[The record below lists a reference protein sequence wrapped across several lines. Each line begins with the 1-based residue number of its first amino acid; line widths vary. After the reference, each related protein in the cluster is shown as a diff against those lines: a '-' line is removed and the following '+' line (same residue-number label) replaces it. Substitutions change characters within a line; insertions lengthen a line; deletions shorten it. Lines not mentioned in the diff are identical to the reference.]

1 MSIDSL
7 TAAARAAGYAMAP
20 SEDPLGDELPNLS
33 PETLPA
39 LPRHVLAQPERR
51 AAVPNARVT
60 KPKPQPAFIDWVAF
74 WRVPA

>member
-7 TAAARAAGYAMAP
+7 TTAARAAGFAMAP
-20 SEDPLGDELPNLS
+20 PEDPLDELSNLS
-33 PETLPA
+33 PESLPA

-51 AAVPNARVT
+51 TARPSARVT
-60 KPKPQPAFIDWVAF
+60 KPKLQPAFFDWVAF